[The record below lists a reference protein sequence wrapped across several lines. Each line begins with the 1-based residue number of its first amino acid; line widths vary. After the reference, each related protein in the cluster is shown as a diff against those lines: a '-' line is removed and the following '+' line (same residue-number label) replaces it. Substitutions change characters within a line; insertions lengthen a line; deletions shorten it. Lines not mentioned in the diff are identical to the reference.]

1 MLVNWRFF
9 SKESQRERE
18 SESENI
24 VLESVGGEKQK
35 VAIKR
40 EGERESLS

>member
-1 MLVNWRFF
+1 MPVNWRFF
-9 SKESQRERE
+9 SKESQRE

-40 EGERESLS
+40 EGERERV